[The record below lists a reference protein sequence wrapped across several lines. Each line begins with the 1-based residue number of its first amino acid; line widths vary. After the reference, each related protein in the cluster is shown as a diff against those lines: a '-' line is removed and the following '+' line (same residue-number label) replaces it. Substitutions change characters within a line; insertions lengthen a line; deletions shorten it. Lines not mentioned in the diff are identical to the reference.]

1 MDSFSPRNSPDK
13 NENIRQYNPYKDLSL
28 YGNRPI
34 QALYN
39 LPTSP
44 EFLFHEESLEKHR
57 SWSENLQYFTGSAY
71 LIGAIIGRITGGY
84 SGIKAAEVGE
94 SLKLQLNRVLNSGG
108 HTGRKYGNSSGCVG
122 LIFTGLESL
131 TMYMS
136 GGKHNALNSVL
147 AGLGTGTLYRP
158 ASEPRSAAIA
168 GAIGG
173 MTAGAAVVG
182 KNLMKQYVPLWSLI
196 IER

>member
-1 MDSFSPRNSPDK
+1 MDSFSPRNSQDK

-57 SWSENLQYFTGSAY
+57 S
-71 LIGAIIGRITGGY
+71 ITGGY

-147 AGLGTGTLYRP
+147 AGLGTGTLYRA

-173 MTAGAAVVG
+173 MTVGAAVVENARELQRKFLLFFFSAVETAVFIDG
-182 KNLMKQYVPLWSLI
+182 KLFNCTLN
-196 IER
+196 